1 MNQVNDRWDHAW
13 GYRDTQ
19 FELGQDGHARLSG
32 RRYEI
37 SGVSMPG
44 FLPFCEDALGVKLDA
59 THFREEVPLSVE
71 APNKNAA
78 FCEAIER
85 EFPDYCYS
93 YDDRGRAAHSHGQA
107 TGDEVFQALYGKLPR
122 VVDLVFY
129 CRSEA
134 AAQRLTELAKT
145 HDVCLVPYGGGTNVT
160 GCLTL
165 PKNETRMI
173 VAVDMR
179 PMDKIE
185 WINRHNRQAC
195 VQAGITG
202 AELER
207 KLHLEGF
214 TCGHEPDSQEFSTL
228 GGWISTNASGMK
240 RNRYGAIEDIVEQ
253 IFMVTPNGEFETMDK
268 FPRQSAGIQIKPSLF
283 GSEGNFGL
291 ITKAVIRIRELP
303 EATQYQSLIFPN
315 FQRGLEFL
323 RALSATSF
331 MPASIRLVDNTQF
344 RLGHALK
351 ALETGQVAAAK
362 SKLQK
367 VFLTSIKGIDLG
379 KMCVATIVIEGLKG
393 EVEAQEKLIGE
404 LAAKYHGFFAGGTNG
419 KRGYNLTFAI
429 AYIRDFMTKMHIMGE
444 TLETTA
450 PWDKIHDICVAVEDE
465 AERIHADFGLSGKP
479 FVSYRVT
486 QLYTSGVC
494 VYFTYGAYTRGHDD
508 AEIAVTADQR
518 LRHAIVQAGG
528 AISNHHGIG
537 KFRSRLLHERMP
549 TANVEVVEAIKQKLD
564 GGNVFGVA
572 NGVFDRA

>member
-1 MNQVNDRWDHAW
+1 MSQVNDRWDHAW

-19 FELGQDGHARLSG
+19 FELGPEGHVRLTG

-37 SGVSMPG
+37 SGVPMPE
-44 FLPFCEDALGVKLDA
+44 FLPFCEEVLGVKLDP
-59 THFREEVPLSVE
+59 THLREEVPLEVPE
-71 APNKNAA
+71 PNKNLG
-78 FCEAIER
+78 FCEIVEQ
-85 EFPDYCYS
+85 EFPEDYT
-93 YDDRGRAAHSHGQA
+93 YDPRARASRSHGQA
-107 TGDEVFQALYGKLPR
+107 TGDEVYQALYGKLPR
-122 VVDLVFY
+122 LVDMVFL

-134 AAQRLTELAKT
+134 AAQRITELAKS
-145 HDVCLVPYGGGTNVT
+145 HDVCLIPYGGGTNVT

-165 PKNETRMI
+165 PKHETRMV

-185 WINRHNRQAC
+185 WINRQNRQAC

-202 AELER
+202 IELER
-207 KLHLEGF
+207 KLRLEGF

-268 FPRQSAGIQIKPSLF
+268 FPRQSAGVQIKPSIF

-303 EATQYQSLIFPN
+303 ETTRYQSIIFPN
-315 FQRGLEFL
+315 FHRGVEFL
-323 RALSATSF
+323 RALSSTSF
-331 MPASIRLVDNTQF
+331 VPASIRLVDNMQF
-344 RLGHALK
+344 RFGHALK
-351 ALETGQVAAAK
+351 ALETSQVAAAK

-367 VFLTSIKGIDLG
+367 VFLTKVKGIDLSQ
-379 KMCVATIVIEGLKG
+379 MCVATVVMEGMRL
-393 EVEAQEKLIGE
+393 EVEAQENLVGD
-404 LAAKYHGFFAGGTNG
+404 LAGKYQGFFAGGGNG

-429 AYIRDFMTKMHIMGE
+429 AYIRDFMTKMHVMGE

-450 PWDKIHDICVAVEDE
+450 PWDKIHDICEAVKDE

-479 FVSYRVT
+479 FVCYRIT

-494 VYFTYGAYTRGHDD
+494 IYFTYAAYTRGHDG

-518 LRHAIVQAGG
+518 LRYAIVRAGG

-537 KFRSRLLHERMP
+537 KFRSRLLRDRIP
-549 TANVEVVEAIKQKLD
+549 AANAEMVEALKQKLD
-564 GGNVFGVA
+564 ASNVFGA
-572 NGVFDRA
+572 GNGLFDRD

>member
-1 MNQVNDRWDHAW
+1 MSQVNDRWDHAW

-19 FELGQDGHARLSG
+19 LELGPDGHVRLSG

-37 SGVSMPG
+37 SGVPMPG
-44 FLPFCEDALGVKLDA
+44 FLSFCEESLGVKLDA
-59 THFREEVPLSVE
+59 THLREEVPLAVA
-71 APNKNAA
+71 APNKNAE
-78 FCEAIER
+78 FCQAVEQ
-85 EFPDYCYS
+85 EFAGDYS
-93 YDDRGRAAHSHGQA
+93 YDDRARAAHSHGQA
-107 TGDEVFQALYGKLPR
+107 TGDEVFQALYGQLPR
-122 VVDLVFY
+122 VVDMVFY
-129 CRSEA
+129 CKSEVA
-134 AAQRLTELAKT
+134 AKRLTELAVANN
-145 HDVCLVPYGGGTNVT
+145 VCLVPYGGGTNVT

-165 PKNETRMI
+165 PSGETRMI

-185 WINRHNRQAC
+185 WIHRQNRQAC

-207 KLHLEGF
+207 KLRLEGF

-253 IFMVTPNGEFETMDK
+253 IFLVTPNGELETMDK
-268 FPRQSAGIQIKPSLF
+268 FPRQSAGVQVKPCLF

-303 EATQYQSLIFPN
+303 EATEYQSLIFPN
-315 FQRGLEFL
+315 FVRGVEFL
-323 RALSATSF
+323 RALSGTSF
-331 MPASIRLVDNTQF
+331 VPASIRLVDNMQF
-344 RLGHALK
+344 RFGHALK
-351 ALETGQVAAAK
+351 AMETSQLAVAK

-367 VFLTSIKGIDLG
+367 VFLTSVKGVDLG
-379 KMCVATIVIEGLKG
+379 QMCVATVVMEGRAA
-393 EVEAQEKLIGE
+393 EVAAQEKLIGQ
-404 LAAKYHGFFAGGTNG
+404 LAGEYQGFFAGGGNG

-429 AYIRDFMTKMHIMGE
+429 AYIRDFMTKMHVMGE

-450 PWDKIHDICVAVEDE
+450 PWDKIHDICEAVKDE

-486 QLYTSGVC
+486 QLYTSGSC
-494 VYFTYGAYTRGHDD
+494 VYFTYAAYTRGHDG
-508 AEIAVTADQR
+508 AEIAVAADQR
-518 LRHAIVQAGG
+518 LRHAIVRSGG

-537 KFRSRLLHERMP
+537 KFRSKLLHERMSQP
-549 TANVEVVEAIKQKLD
+549 NVEIVEAMKQKLD
-564 GGNVFGVA
+564 ADNVFGIA
-572 NGVFDRA
+572 NGVFDRR